1 MLLLKAPPE
10 DSKPDD
16 ELPLDPD
23 VPSTSTGITRQPSID
38 EDQLVKMLVQA
49 LIERGDQYERSLN
62 VSLFLFVFFYYCGF
76 FWLSSKLFVFN
87 TASKWL

>member
-1 MLLLKAPPE
+1 MISRLSSIFQCLEMLLLKAPPE
-10 DSKPDD
+10 DGQLESGTND
-16 ELPLDPD
+16 EVPLDSD

-62 VSLFLFVFFYYCGF
+62 VSFSLL
-76 FWLSSKLFVFN
+76 N
-87 TASKWL
+87 